1 MAQGSGPGSQREEQR
16 RLGGVLAPVLTPFG
30 ADLAPD
36 PRRYVR
42 LCRWLLEHG
51 CAALAP
57 FGTTSEANSLSVGER
72 EALLEALLDAGI
84 PAARLVPGTGCC
96 ALPDTVRLT
105 AHAVKRG
112 CAGVLMLPPFYYK
125 AVTDDGLFRGFAE
138 VVERIGDDRLRVYL
152 YHIPPVAQVGISPA
166 LVERLRR
173 AYPRAIAGMKDSSG
187 DFGNTRTMIERFA
200 KDGFDVFVGSERFL
214 LENLRAG
221 GVGCITAT
229 GNVNAA
235 AIDALY
241 RGWRGPEAEKLQEAV
256 NAVRAAIEQGPTIPS
271 LKAIVAAES
280 NDEGWTQ
287 VRPPLVPLAEERRGP
302 LVEAVRALGLAMPG
316 LRER

>member
-1 MAQGSGPGSQREEQR
+1 MSA
-16 RLGGVLAPVLTPFG
+16 V
-30 ADLAPD
+30 
-36 PRRYVR
+36 PRR
-42 LCRWLLEHG
+42 
-51 CAALAP
+51 
-57 FGTTSEANSLSVGER
+57 S
-72 EALLEALLDAGI
+72 
-84 PAARLVPGTGCC
+84 
-96 ALPDTVRLT
+96 
-105 AHAVKRG
+105 
-112 CAGVLMLPPFYYK
+112 
-125 AVTDDGLFRGFAE
+125 
-138 VVERIGDDRLRVYL
+138 
-152 YHIPPVAQVGISPA
+152 AQVGISPA

-287 VRPPLVPLAEERRGP
+287 VRPPLVMQRVRVRRAALA
-302 LVEAVRALGLAMPG
+302 
-316 LRER
+316 